1 MLCKN
6 FTFQRKLEN
15 SLALRYSSLISRVI
29 KIMRR
34 TMTEHESTKS
44 GQGANSIARS
54 VFTSV
59 VGQILEWY
67 DFFLYGTAAALV
79 FGELFFPINEDPLT
93 GTIAAYGGLALGF
106 IARPVGGVLCGHL
119 GDRYG
124 RKMVMTL
131 TLGAM
136 GVATFLMGLLPTYQS
151 VGIAAPIMLVLLRL
165 IQGLAAGGEW
175 SASIL
180 IISENTPQS
189 RRGRFSAWAPCG
201 AVIGFVLSTGAFM
214 LAQEVSDEAFMTWGW
229 RMPFLFSIVLIGVG
243 LYLRSHMQE
252 SHDFAQVS
260 MEGKAAQAPIME
272 VLRFH
277 PRQVLMVFGLR
288 LGEGCASWMFFAF
301 SIAYGKF
308 LGLSNTFVLG
318 ALTFSMVLM
327 IPCALLAGYACD
339 KIGRKPVYLTGALA
353 MLFFSYPFFLMF
365 DSGVPWITVTALV
378 LANGVVLGIL
388 EGAQPSYISELL
400 PARLRFSGLGIGREV
415 ASVLGGGLA
424 PIIATTLLAH
434 YRSPEPIALYLAS
447 MALVTVITALIT
459 PETYPRSQRLR
470 DRELEAQGEKESAM
484 TKPNAET
491 RPVIG

>member
-1 MLCKN
+1 MK
-6 FTFQRKLEN
+6 
-15 SLALRYSSLISRVI
+15 
-29 KIMRR
+29 R
-34 TMTEHESTKS
+34 TTAPVSNPS
-44 GQGANSIARS
+44 PGQGANSVARS
-54 VFTSV
+54 VVTSV
-59 VGQILEWY
+59 IGQILEWY

-79 FGELFFPINEDPLT
+79 FGQLYFPIDEDPLT

-106 IARPVGGVLCGHL
+106 VARPVGGVLCGHL

-136 GVATFLMGLLPTYQS
+136 GAATFLMGLLPTYQN
-151 VGIAAPIMLVLLRL
+151 VGLAAPLMLILLRL

-180 IISENTPQS
+180 VISENTHQS
-189 RRGRFSAWAPCG
+189 KRGRFSAWAPCG
-201 AVIGFVLSTGAFM
+201 AVVGFVLSTGAFM
-214 LAQEVSDEAFMTWGW
+214 LAQQVSGEAFMTWGW
-229 RMPFLFSIVLIGVG
+229 RLPFLSSILLIGVG
-243 LYLRSHMQE
+243 LYLRSHMRE
-252 SHDFAQVS
+252 SHEFAQVS
-260 MEGKAAQAPIME
+260 TEGKAAQAPIME

-288 LGEGCASWMFFAF
+288 LGEGCASWIFFAF

-339 KIGRKPVYLTGALA
+339 KLGRKPVYLTGALA
-353 MLFFSYPFFLMF
+353 MLLFSYPFFLMF
-365 DSGVPWITVTALV
+365 ESGIAWVTVTALV

-388 EGAQPSYISELL
+388 EGAQPAYISELL
-400 PARLRFSGLGIGREV
+400 PARLRFSGLGVGREL

-424 PIIATTLLAH
+424 PIIATALLAH

-447 MALVTVITALIT
+447 MALITVITTLVT
-459 PETYPRSQRLR
+459 PETYPRQQRMR
-470 DRELEAQGEKESAM
+470 DRELQAQKAIDPTSGLPYGKS
-484 TKPNAET
+484 
-491 RPVIG
+491 RPIAG

>member
-1 MLCKN
+1 
-6 FTFQRKLEN
+6 
-15 SLALRYSSLISRVI
+15 
-29 KIMRR
+29 
-34 TMTEHESTKS
+34 MTEHDSTQS
-44 GQGANSIARS
+44 ERRTNSVARS

-79 FGELFFPINEDPLT
+79 FGELFFPIDEDPLT

-106 IARPVGGVLCGHL
+106 VARPVGGVLCGHL

-165 IQGLAAGGEW
+165 VQGLAAGGEW

-180 IISENTPQS
+180 VITENTPQS
-189 RRGRFSAWAPCG
+189 KRGRSAAWAPCG

-214 LAQEVSDEAFMTWGW
+214 LAQEVSQEAFMTWGW

-252 SHDFAQVS
+252 SHEFAEVS
-260 MEGKAAQAPIME
+260 TQGKAAQAPIME

-277 PRQVLMVFGLR
+277 PRQLLMVFGLR

-308 LGLSNTFVLG
+308 LGLSNSFVLG
-318 ALTFSMVLM
+318 ALTFSMALIV
-327 IPCALLAGYACD
+327 PCALLAGYACD
-339 KIGRKPVYLTGALA
+339 KLGRKPVYLTGALIA
-353 MLFFSYPFFLMF
+353 LFFSYPFFLMF
-365 DSGVPWITVTALV
+365 ESGVPWITVTALV
-378 LANGVVLGIL
+378 IANGVVVGIL
-388 EGAQPSYISELL
+388 NGVQPAYISELL

-424 PIIATTLLAH
+424 PIIATALLAH

-447 MALVTVITALIT
+447 MTLITVIATFFT
-459 PETYPRSQRLR
+459 PETYPRSQRLL
-470 DRELEAQGEKESAM
+470 DQELEAKGKEQAAS
-484 TKPNAET
+484 TQPYVES

>member
-1 MLCKN
+1 LTLVWET
-6 FTFQRKLEN
+6 FTLQKKLEN
-15 SLALRYSSLISRVI
+15 SLVLRYSSLISRVK
-29 KIMRR
+29 KIMRT

-44 GQGANSIARS
+44 EQRSNSIARS

-79 FGELFFPINEDPLT
+79 FGELFFPIDEDPLT

-106 IARPVGGVLCGHL
+106 VARPVGGILCGHL

-165 IQGLAAGGEW
+165 VQGLAAGGEW

-180 IISENTPQS
+180 VITENTPQS
-189 RRGRFSAWAPCG
+189 KRGRSSAWAPCG
-201 AVIGFVLSTGAFM
+201 AVVGFILSTGAFM
-214 LAQEVSDEAFMTWGW
+214 LAQEVSQDAFMTWGW
-229 RMPFLFSIVLIGVG
+229 RMPFLFSVVLIGVG
-243 LYLRSHMQE
+243 LYLRSHMNE
-252 SHDFAQVS
+252 SHEFAQVS
-260 MEGKAAQAPIME
+260 TQGKPAQAPIME

-318 ALTFSMVLM
+318 SLSFSMALV

-339 KIGRKPVYLTGALA
+339 KVGRKPVYLTGALA
-353 MLFFSYPFFLMF
+353 ALFFSYPFFLMF
-365 DSGVPWITVTALV
+365 QSGVAWITVTALV
-378 LANGVVLGIL
+378 IANGVVVGIL
-388 EGAQPSYISELL
+388 NGAQPSYISELL

-424 PIIATTLLAH
+424 PIIATALLAH

-447 MALVTVITALIT
+447 MALITVIAALVT

-470 DRELEAQGEKESAM
+470 DRELEAQEK
-484 TKPNAET
+484 PYAET

>member
-1 MLCKN
+1 
-6 FTFQRKLEN
+6 
-15 SLALRYSSLISRVI
+15 
-29 KIMRR
+29 
-34 TMTEHESTKS
+34 MTGSASNKRDE
-44 GQGANSIARS
+44 QGANSVVRS
-54 VFTSV
+54 VITSV
-59 VGQILEWY
+59 IGQVLEWY

-79 FGELFFPINEDPLT
+79 FGELYFPINEDPLT

-106 IARPVGGVLCGHL
+106 VARPIGGVLCGHL

-136 GVATFLMGLLPTYQS
+136 GVATFLMGVLPTYKS

-180 IISENTPQS
+180 VISENTHQS
-189 RRGRFSAWAPCG
+189 RRGRLTAWAPCG

-214 LAQEVSDEAFMTWGW
+214 LAQTVSADAFMTWGW
-229 RMPFLFSIVLIGVG
+229 RLPFLFSIVLIGIG
-243 LYLRSHMQE
+243 LYLRSCMRE
-252 SHDFAQVS
+252 SDEFAQISV
-260 MEGKAAQAPIME
+260 EGKASQLPIKE
-272 VLRFH
+272 VLLLH

-288 LGEGCASWMFFAF
+288 LGEGCASWIFFAF

-308 LGLSNTFVLG
+308 LGLSNTFVLS

-327 IPCALLAGYACD
+327 IPFALFAGYVCD
-339 KIGRKPVYLTGALA
+339 KIGRKPVYLSGALC
-353 MLFFSYPFFLMF
+353 MLFFAYPFFLMF
-365 DSGVPWITVTALV
+365 ESGVPWVTVTALV

-388 EGAQPSYISELL
+388 EGAQPAYISELL

-424 PIIATTLLAH
+424 PIIATALLAH
-434 YRSPEPIALYLAS
+434 YRSPLPIALYLAS
-447 MALVTVITALIT
+447 MALVTVITTLMT
-459 PETYPRSQRLR
+459 PETYPRQQRLL
-470 DRELEAQGEKESAM
+470 DRKREQGAQADMASVPAQSFQ
-484 TKPNAET
+484 T
-491 RPVIG
+491 IG